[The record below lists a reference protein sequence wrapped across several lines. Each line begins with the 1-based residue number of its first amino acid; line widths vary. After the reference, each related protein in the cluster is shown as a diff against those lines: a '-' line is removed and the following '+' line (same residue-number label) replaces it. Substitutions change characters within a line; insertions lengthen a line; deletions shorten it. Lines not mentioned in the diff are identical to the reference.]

1 MKKLLLALLLCIPL
15 VASSRMFPHEVP
27 IQSICW
33 DSWEEAIKYHKEVL
47 EEHPVG
53 KGLMNNPNGPTFATV
68 TVNPTKPSWS
78 YIHFHHNTETGEQ
91 VVCAM
96 AGGTEWEVIIPD
108 FGNGN
113 KVEI

>member
-1 MKKLLLALLLCIPL
+1 MKKLLVLLLLLPL
-15 VASSRMFPHEVP
+15 AASSKMFPHEVP

>member
-1 MKKLLLALLLCIPL
+1 MLLLLLPL
-15 VASSRMFPHEVP
+15 VASSRMFPQEVP
-27 IQSICW
+27 ISSICW

-47 EEHPVG
+47 EEHPVV

-96 AGGTEWEVIIPD
+96 AGGTEWEVITTKD
-108 FGNGN
+108 E
-113 KVEI
+113 KEIEI

>member
-1 MKKLLLALLLCIPL
+1 MKKFLVLLFLIPL

-27 IQSICW
+27 LNYVCW
-33 DSWEEAIKYHKEVL
+33 DNWTEAITYHKEIL
-47 EEHPVG
+47 EEYPVG
-53 KGLMNNPNGPTFATV
+53 KGMINNPNGPTFATIV
-68 TVNPTKPSWS
+68 VNPTKPSWS
-78 YIHFHHNTETGEQ
+78 YIHFHHNIETGEQ

-96 AGGTEWEVIIPD
+96 SSGTEWEVIISD